1 MKLWMRLGVSL
12 DLDADEVEM
21 LLGKNSSD
29 EKISNVIRNAVA
41 ECRFVLEGETYA
53 PEESIEDFND
63 EYDTNYPV
71 EEIGCDLY

>member
-1 MKLWMRLGVSL
+1 MRLGVSL

-53 PEESIEDFND
+53 PEKSIEDFND
-63 EYDTNYPV
+63 EYGTNYPV
-71 EEIGCDLY
+71 EEIGCDL